1 VSTEARRT
9 VICLLTGL
17 AGVIAISAA
26 AGAGPIRASVALVLV
41 YALGYVTGSLLLSP
55 RDDRESVS
63 LAVIRVLAGLLL
75 ASIAFLLSLL
85 LALPWFA
92 GPAVLFFAALLVHRR
107 SAFVLPRPHL
117 NLSRDGILAGLLSAV
132 ILAPI
137 VVGALRMAWGPF
149 PPLFFHVDTPY
160 FLEKVHALV
169 TTDTYPPVSLGVAG
183 GVGTYH
189 YGIHGLTALIARGSG
204 LAPHH
209 ALFLV
214 VVPLLAIGIAAAA
227 NAVAE
232 ILSPVIPAWIAV
244 PLLLIPVP
252 TLWYPFWAEVGSAL
266 VRAVSAQGLG
276 PLDAVST
283 SYELWGVTVNPATN
297 IASQFIVLASL
308 AGVAASS
315 TRGWRLPAFFI
326 GSAILFKGPTGVA
339 LCAGL
344 AVFLACTAA
353 ISKNPR
359 VLMPG
364 VWTAAV
370 LALMYG
376 AFFVLAQV
384 PGGGAGFEP
393 ALFYHLRLL
402 GRRGNLFGFW
412 LDMIWLFLPV
422 GILMMTGWGVGTRAG
437 LRRSVP
443 LLGFALAPVAL
454 VNALQFVDSRPGGF
468 GVDDNGLQVL
478 VSVAVVF
485 HGFAL
490 CLANDRWALLGR
502 TGRSAFLVAI
512 TLTILPA
519 AFVAA
524 RYTRVLVVNP
534 TKGHEFVDNRPL
546 AAALSA
552 IPVEG
557 SLIVTNDLRY
567 PADDFRRDDR
577 QMQIPALF
585 GHAAFAV
592 NFAYEHYDFSDER
605 REAQNLLQAG
615 AWSAAID
622 DTARRYG
629 WTHLL
634 IRNDYRHP
642 VSIPLEK
649 VFDSGTYSVY
659 RFEAD
664 QPRGHSVPAP

>member
-1 VSTEARRT
+1 V
-9 VICLLTGL
+9 
-17 AGVIAISAA
+17 
-26 AGAGPIRASVALVLV
+26 
-41 YALGYVTGSLLLSP
+41 
-55 RDDRESVS
+55 
-63 LAVIRVLAGLLL
+63 
-75 ASIAFLLSLL
+75 
-85 LALPWFA
+85 
-92 GPAVLFFAALLVHRR
+92 
-107 SAFVLPRPHL
+107 
-117 NLSRDGILAGLLSAV
+117 
-132 ILAPI
+132 
-137 VVGALRMAWGPF
+137 
-149 PPLFFHVDTPY
+149 
-160 FLEKVHALV
+160 
-169 TTDTYPPVSLGVAG
+169 
-183 GVGTYH
+183 
-189 YGIHGLTALIARGSG
+189 ARGSG

-214 VVPLLAIGIAAAA
+214 VVPLLTIGIAAAA
-227 NAVAE
+227 NVVAE
-232 ILSPVIPAWIAV
+232 ILSPAIPQWVAV

-252 TLWYPFWAEVGSAL
+252 TLWYPFWAEVSLAF
-266 VRAVSAQGLG
+266 VRAVSAPGFG
-276 PLDAVST
+276 PLDAMST

-297 IASQFIVLASL
+297 IASQFIILASL

-344 AVFLACTAA
+344 AVYLACTAA

-359 VLMPG
+359 VLIPG
-364 VWTAAV
+364 LWAAV
-370 LALMYG
+370 VLGLTYA
-376 AFFVLAQV
+376 AFFGLAQA

-402 GRRGNLFGFW
+402 SRRGNLFGFW
-412 LDMIWLFLPV
+412 LDMIWLFLPA
-422 GILMMTGWGVGTRAG
+422 GILMMTTWGSGKRAG

-454 VNALQFVDSRPGGF
+454 VNGLQFVDSRPGGF

-485 HGFAL
+485 HAFVL

-502 TGRSAFLVAI
+502 TSRPAFLAAI
-512 TLTILPA
+512 TLAVLPA

-552 IPVEG
+552 IPVDG

-585 GHAAFAV
+585 GHTAFAV

-605 REAQNLLQAG
+605 REAQNLLRAE

-622 DTARRYG
+622 DAARRYG
-629 WTHLL
+629 WTHVL

-642 VSIPLEK
+642 ESIPLEK

-664 QPRGHSVPAP
+664 PAHGHSVPTP

>member
-17 AGVIAISAA
+17 AGVIAIFAS
-26 AGAGPIRASVALVLV
+26 AGADPLRASIAIALV
-41 YALGYVTGSLLLSP
+41 YSLGYVTGSLLLSP
-55 RDDRESVS
+55 RDDRESMS
-63 LAVIRVLAGLLL
+63 LAVIRLLAGLLL

-85 LALPWFA
+85 LALPWFT
-92 GPAVLFFAALLVHRR
+92 GPAVLFFAAVVVHRR
-107 SAFVLPRPHL
+107 SAFVLPRPRL
-117 NLSRDGILAGLLSAV
+117 NLSRSGVLATLLSAV
-132 ILAPI
+132 VLAPI

-160 FLEKVHALV
+160 VLEKVHALS

-183 GVGTYH
+183 GVGAYH
-189 YGIHGLTALIARGSG
+189 FGIHGLAALVARGSG

-214 VVPLLAIGIAAAA
+214 VVPLLTIGIAAAA
-227 NAVAE
+227 NALAKM
-232 ILSPVIPAWIAV
+232 LSPAVPAWIAV
-244 PLLLIPVP
+244 PLLLVTVP
-252 TLWYPFWAEVGSAL
+252 TLWYPFWAEVGSAF
-266 VRAVSAQGLG
+266 VRAISAQGFG
-276 PLDAVST
+276 PLEAVST

-297 IASQFIVLASL
+297 IASQFIILASL
-308 AGVAASS
+308 SGVAASTS
-315 TRGWRLPAFFI
+315 RGWPLPAFFI
-326 GSAILFKGPTGVA
+326 GSAVLFKGPTGVA

-344 AVFLACTAA
+344 AVYLACAAA
-353 ISKNPR
+353 ISRNPR
-359 VLMPG
+359 VLIPG
-364 VWTAAV
+364 LWTAGV
-370 LALMYG
+370 LALTYG
-376 AFFVLAQV
+376 AFFVLAQT

-412 LDMIWLFLPV
+412 LDMIWLFLPA
-422 GILMMTGWGVGTRAG
+422 GILILSAWGAEKRPA
-437 LRRSVP
+437 LRRSLP
-443 LLGFALAPVAL
+443 LLGFALAPVVL

-478 VSVAVVF
+478 VAVAVVF
-485 HGFAL
+485 HAFVL
-490 CLANDRWALLGR
+490 CLANDRWTLLGR

-512 TLTILPA
+512 TLAILPA

-534 TKGHEFVDNRPL
+534 TQGHEFVDNRPL
-546 AAALSA
+546 AAALAA

-567 PADDFRRDDR
+567 PADNFRRDDR

-605 REAQNLLQAG
+605 REAQNLLQAR
-615 AWSAAID
+615 AWSAAVD
-622 DTARRYG
+622 DAARQYG

-642 VSIPLEK
+642 ESIPLEK
-649 VFDSGTYSVY
+649 VFDSATYSVY

-664 QPRGHSVPAP
+664 RVRGHSAPTP